1 MRKITGQLLSSK
13 PVSISRAAKLLTR
26 FAAVDNGSSATVSL
40 YLQRTADAFN
50 QLVQFHSKRPKNS
63 AVEISPDRKKA
74 RKYETENHEKTPDAK
89 TLEDSKNRGRKDKK
103 TVNEAA
109 EANPNEE
116 DVRDLKREEK
126 EDKKK
131 KKMKS
136 DDDGDDDS
144 NKKKTKKRK
153 RDGDEEKSKQ
163 KRID

>member
-1 MRKITGQLLSSK
+1 MRKITGQLISSK

-50 QLVQFHSKRPKNS
+50 QLVQFHSKHPKNS
-63 AVEISPDRKKA
+63 AVEIIPDREKA
-74 RKYETENHEKTPDAK
+74 RKSETDNLEKIPDAK
-89 TLEDSKNRGRKDKK
+89 TVVDSKNRGGKDKK

-109 EANPNEE
+109 EANPNED

-126 EDKKK
+126 EEKKEKKKK

-136 DDDGDDDS
+136 GDDDDS
-144 NKKKTKKRK
+144 KKKKKKKRK
-153 RDGDEEKSKQ
+153 RDGDEEK
-163 KRID
+163 RID